1 MNKVENSRTDLKLNL
16 ICGCSRKEVA
26 QNAKI

>member
-16 ICGCSRKEVA
+16 ICGCSKKEVE
-26 QNAKI
+26 NAEI